1 MTDFESIFIG
11 MNNEYTYRGAA
22 FLSKQM
28 LFSDVFFVSLSHQVD
43 IYCIDAGVDRPTI
56 TSKCACGGSIAPRTN
71 IATKAGCAPSNY
83 NIVSGLKMQ

>member
-1 MTDFESIFIG
+1 MPG
-11 MNNEYTYRGAA
+11 QYTYKGAD
-22 FLSKQM
+22 FLSKRT

-43 IYCIDAGVDRPTI
+43 IYCIDAGVVRPTI

-71 IATKAGCAPSNY
+71 TATKAGCAPSNY